1 VFEGDFPCDFTSF
14 HRQYDPRVTP
24 DDLAAAVLDA
34 VRGAVEAG
42 KLDVVVPSVA
52 VIERPKSREH
62 GDYSTNIALRLAKPA
77 GRPPREVAEVIAGQ
91 LRQRVGVAAVDVAGP
106 GFLNV
111 TLDSAAQGALVETIV
126 AAGSAYGH
134 TDTLAGQ
141 TINLE
146 FVSANPTGD
155 LHLAHVR
162 WAAVGDA
169 MTRLLKASGADVTT
183 EYYFNDA
190 GSQID
195 RFANSLYAAA
205 HGEQVPADGYHGE
218 YVVEV
223 AKQVMSAH
231 PDVLDQARD
240 EALDVFRVHGI
251 EQMFGRIRSAL
262 DRFGVHFDVYFNEGD
277 LHRLGRIEETVER
290 LRSNG
295 HVYEQDGAVWL
306 RTTDF
311 GDDKDRVIV
320 RSDGRPTYFCAD
332 LAYYVD
338 KRDRGFDRIVI
349 ILGADHHGYVPRMR
363 ALVRG
368 LGEDPDQTLEI
379 PIGQMVNARGGRLS
393 RRAGNLL
400 SLDDLIDAVGADAG
414 RYAMVRS
421 SMDSAI
427 DIDLDLWASKTTD
440 NPVFYVQYAH
450 ARIASLL
457 RNAAELGI
465 DRGDVDKA
473 DLSQLNSEREGD
485 LLRALG
491 EFPRVVTS
499 AAELRA
505 PHRVARYLEELAG
518 TYHRFYDD
526 CRILPRGD
534 EELSPEAVPRLW
546 LCEATRLVLANGLN
560 LLGVSAPDRM

>member
-1 VFEGDFPCDFTSF
+1 M
-14 HRQYDPRVTP
+14 TP
-24 DDLAAAVLDA
+24 ADLAAAVLAA
-34 VRGAVEAG
+34 VRDAVEAG
-42 KLDVVVPSVA
+42 ELHVGVPDDA
-52 VIERPKSREH
+52 VIERPRNRQH
-62 GDYSTNIALRLAKPA
+62 GDYATNIALRLAKA
-77 GRPPREVAEVIAGQ
+77 ADRPPREVASLIAVR
-91 LRQRVGVAAVDVAGP
+91 LRQREGIAAAAVAGP

-111 TLDSAAQGALVETIV
+111 TLDSAAQGGLVATI
-126 AAGSAYGH
+126 AEQGADYGR
-134 TDTLAGQ
+134 TEALAGQ
-141 TINLE
+141 RINLE
-146 FVSANPTGD
+146 FVSANPTGE

-169 MTRLLKASGADVTT
+169 MARLLRHSGADVST

-190 GSQID
+190 GSQVD
-195 RFANSLYAAA
+195 RFAASVYAVAAGEPLPEDGYRGDYIHDVGQRVLAA
-205 HGEQVPADGYHGE
+205 HPGL
-218 YVVEV
+218 
-223 AKQVMSAH
+223 
-231 PDVLDQARD
+231 LDLPRD
-240 EALDVFRVHGI
+240 EAIAVFKRDGIEEMFAQIRHGLDQFRVH
-251 EQMFGRIRSAL
+251 
-262 DRFGVHFDVYFNEGD
+262 FDTYFNERD
-277 LHRLGRIEETVER
+277 LYRLGRVEDTVER
-290 LRSNG
+290 LRREG
-295 HVYEQDGAVWL
+295 HVFEKDGAVWL

-379 PIGQMVNARGGRLS
+379 PIGQMVTARGGKLS
-393 RRAGNLL
+393 KRAGNVLT
-400 SLDDLIDAVGADAG
+400 LDDLIDAVGADAG

-427 DIDLDLWASKTTD
+427 DSDLDLWASRTSD

-457 RNAAELGI
+457 RNAAELGV
-465 DRGDVDKA
+465 DRGEVDA
-473 DLSQLNSEREGD
+473 AELALLDSEREGD
-485 LLRALG
+485 LLGVLG
-491 EFPRVVTS
+491 EFPGVVTA

-505 PHRVARYLEELAG
+505 PHRVARYLEKLAG

-534 EELSPEAVPRLW
+534 EEPTPHAVPRLW
-546 LCEATRLVLANGLN
+546 LCEATRIVLANGLG
-560 LLGVSAPDRM
+560 LLGVSAPERM

>member
-1 VFEGDFPCDFTSF
+1 M
-14 HRQYDPRVTP
+14 TP
-24 DDLAAAVLDA
+24 ADLAAAVLEA

-42 KLDVVVPSVA
+42 ELHVDVPA
-52 VIERPKSREH
+52 EAIIERPKSREH
-62 GDYSTNIALRLAKPA
+62 GDYATNIALRLAKPA
-77 GRPPREVAEVIAGQ
+77 GRPPREVAEAIATQ
-91 LRQRVGVAAVDVAGP
+91 LRRCAGVAAVDVAGP
-106 GFLNV
+106 GFLNI
-111 TLDSAAQGALVETIV
+111 TLDGAAQGALVETIV
-126 AAGSAYGH
+126 AAGSSYGH
-134 TDTLAGQ
+134 TTALAGQ
-141 TINLE
+141 KINLE

-169 MTRLLKASGADVTT
+169 MARLLQASAADVTT

-195 RFANSLYAAA
+195 RFAASLYAVAR
-205 HGEQVPADGYHGE
+205 GEQVPEDGYHGE
-218 YVVEV
+218 YVAAV
-223 AKQVMSAH
+223 AEQVVADH
-231 PDVLDQARD
+231 PGVLEQPGED
-240 EALDVFRVHGI
+240 ALEVFRVHGI
-251 EQMFGRIRSAL
+251 ERMFGRIRSSL
-262 DRFGVHFDVYFNEGD
+262 DQFGVHFDVYFNERD

-290 LRSNG
+290 LRAHG
-295 HVYEQDGAVWL
+295 HVYESEGAVWL

-379 PIGQMVNARGGRLS
+379 PIGQMVSARGGRLS
-393 RRAGNLL
+393 RRAGNVL
-400 SLDDLIDAVGADAG
+400 SLDDLIEAVGVDAG

-427 DIDLDLWASKTTD
+427 DIDLDLWASRTSE

-457 RNAAELGI
+457 RNAAESSI
-465 DRGDVDKA
+465 DRGAVADA
-473 DLSQLNSEREGD
+473 DLSRLSSERETD
-485 LLRALG
+485 LLGTLG
-491 EFPRVVTS
+491 EFPGVVTA

-505 PHRVARYLEELAG
+505 PHRIARYLEELSG

-546 LCEATRLVLANGLN
+546 LCEATRLVLANGLG

>member
-1 VFEGDFPCDFTSF
+1 M
-14 HRQYDPRVTP
+14 TP
-24 DDLAAAVLDA
+24 ADLAVAVLDA
-34 VRGAVEAG
+34 VSGAVEAG
-42 KLDVVVPSVA
+42 QLQVDVPAEA
-52 VIERPKSREH
+52 VIERPKSRDH
-62 GDYSTNIALRLAKPA
+62 GDYATNIALRLAKPA
-77 GRPPREVAEVIAGQ
+77 GRRPRDVAEVVAGY
-91 LRQRVGVAAVDVAGP
+91 LRRRSGVAAVDVAGP
-106 GFLNV
+106 GFLNI
-111 TLDSAAQGALVETIV
+111 TLENAAQGALVETII
-126 AAGSAYGH
+126 AAGTSYGY
-134 TDTLAGQ
+134 TTALSGQ
-141 TINLE
+141 KINLE
-146 FVSANPTGD
+146 FVSANPTGL

-169 MTRLLKASGADVTT
+169 MARLLAASGARVTT

-195 RFANSLYAAA
+195 RFAASLYAVAQ
-205 HGEQVPADGYHGE
+205 GEQVPADGYHGE
-218 YVVEV
+218 YVIEV
-223 AKQVMSAH
+223 AQQVVADH
-231 PDVLDQARD
+231 PGVLDQPRAI
-240 EALDVFRVHGI
+240 ALEVFQVHGI
-251 EQMFGRIRSAL
+251 EQMFAQIRAGL
-262 DRFGVHFDVYFNEGD
+262 DRFGVHFDVYFNERD
-277 LHRLGRIEETVER
+277 LHRLGRIEETVVR
-290 LRSNG
+290 LRTQG
-295 HVYEQDGAVWL
+295 HVYEKDGAVWL

-338 KRDRGFDRIVI
+338 KRDRGFDRVVI

-379 PIGQMVNARGGRLS
+379 PIGQMVTARGGKMS
-393 RRAGNLL
+393 KRAGNVLT
-400 SLDDLIDAVGADAG
+400 LDDLIEAVGVDAG

-427 DIDLDLWASKTTD
+427 DIDLDLWASRTSE

-457 RNAAELGI
+457 RNAADLSI
-465 DRGDVDKA
+465 DSGDVTAA
-473 DLSQLNSEREGD
+473 DLSRLREEREGD
-485 LLRALG
+485 LLAALG
-491 EFPRVVTS
+491 EFPRVVTA

-534 EELSPEAVPRLW
+534 EDPAPEMVPRLW
-546 LCEATRLVLANGLN
+546 LCEATRLVLANGLG

>member
-1 VFEGDFPCDFTSF
+1 
-14 HRQYDPRVTP
+14 VTP
-24 DDLAAAVLDA
+24 ADLAAAVLEA

-42 KLDVVVPSVA
+42 ELHVDVPA
-52 VIERPKSREH
+52 EAIIERPKSREH
-62 GDYSTNIALRLAKPA
+62 GDYATNIALRLAKPA
-77 GRPPREVAEVIAGQ
+77 GRPPREVAEAIATQ
-91 LRQRVGVAAVDVAGP
+91 LRRCAGVAAVDVAGP
-106 GFLNV
+106 GFLNI
-111 TLDSAAQGALVETIV
+111 TLDGAAQGALVETIV
-126 AAGSAYGH
+126 AAGSSYGH
-134 TDTLAGQ
+134 TTALAGQ
-141 TINLE
+141 KINLE

-169 MTRLLKASGADVTT
+169 MARLLQASAADVTT

-195 RFANSLYAAA
+195 RFAASLYAVAR
-205 HGEQVPADGYHGE
+205 GEHVPEDGYHGE
-218 YVVEV
+218 YVAAV
-223 AKQVMSAH
+223 AEQVVADH
-231 PDVLDQARD
+231 PGVLEQPGED
-240 EALDVFRVHGI
+240 ALEVFRVHGI
-251 EQMFGRIRSAL
+251 ERMFGRIRSSL
-262 DRFGVHFDVYFNEGD
+262 DQFGVHFDVYFNERD

-290 LRSNG
+290 LRAHG
-295 HVYEQDGAVWL
+295 HVYESEGAVWL

-379 PIGQMVNARGGRLS
+379 PIGQMVSARGGRLS
-393 RRAGNLL
+393 RRAGNVL
-400 SLDDLIDAVGADAG
+400 SLDDLIEAVGVDAG

-427 DIDLDLWASKTTD
+427 DIDLDLWASRTSE

-457 RNAAELGI
+457 RNAAESSI
-465 DRGDVDKA
+465 DRGAVADA
-473 DLSQLNSEREGD
+473 DLSRLSSERETD
-485 LLRALG
+485 LLGTLG
-491 EFPRVVTS
+491 EFPGVVTA

-505 PHRVARYLEELAG
+505 PHRIARYLEELSG

-546 LCEATRLVLANGLN
+546 LCEATRLVLANGLG

>member
-1 VFEGDFPCDFTSF
+1 
-14 HRQYDPRVTP
+14 VTP
-24 DDLAAAVLDA
+24 ADLAAAVLEA

-42 KLDVVVPSVA
+42 ELHVDVPA
-52 VIERPKSREH
+52 EAIIERPKSREH
-62 GDYSTNIALRLAKPA
+62 GDYATNIALRLAKPA
-77 GRPPREVAEVIAGQ
+77 GRPPREVAEAIATQ
-91 LRQRVGVAAVDVAGP
+91 LRRCAGVAAVDVAGP
-106 GFLNV
+106 GFLNI
-111 TLDSAAQGALVETIV
+111 TLDGAAQGALVETIV
-126 AAGSAYGH
+126 AAGSSYGH
-134 TDTLAGQ
+134 TTALAGQ
-141 TINLE
+141 KINLE

-169 MTRLLKASGADVTT
+169 MARLLQASAADVTT

-195 RFANSLYAAA
+195 RFAASLYAVAR
-205 HGEQVPADGYHGE
+205 GEHVPEDGYHGE
-218 YVVEV
+218 YVAAV
-223 AKQVMSAH
+223 AEQVVADH
-231 PDVLDQARD
+231 PGVLEQPGED
-240 EALDVFRVHGI
+240 ALEVFRVHGI
-251 EQMFGRIRSAL
+251 ERMFGRIRSSL
-262 DRFGVHFDVYFNEGD
+262 DQFGVHFDVYFNERD

-290 LRSNG
+290 LRAHG
-295 HVYEQDGAVWL
+295 HVYESEGAVWL

-379 PIGQMVNARGGRLS
+379 PIGQMVSARGGRLS
-393 RRAGNLL
+393 RRAGNVL
-400 SLDDLIDAVGADAG
+400 SLDDLIEAVGVDAG

-427 DIDLDLWASKTTD
+427 DIDLDLWASRTSE

-457 RNAAELGI
+457 RNAAESSI
-465 DRGDVDKA
+465 DRGAVADA
-473 DLSQLNSEREGD
+473 DLSRLSSERETD
-485 LLRALG
+485 LLGTLG
-491 EFPRVVTS
+491 EFPGVVTA

-505 PHRVARYLEELAG
+505 PHRIARYLEELSG

-534 EELSPEAVPRLW
+534 EDPSPEAVPRLW
-546 LCEATRLVLANGLN
+546 LCEATRLVLANGLG

>member
-1 VFEGDFPCDFTSF
+1 
-14 HRQYDPRVTP
+14 VTP
-24 DDLAAAVLDA
+24 ADLAAAVLEA

-42 KLDVVVPSVA
+42 ELHVDVPA
-52 VIERPKSREH
+52 EAIIERPKSREH
-62 GDYSTNIALRLAKPA
+62 GDYATNIALRLAKPA
-77 GRPPREVAEVIAGQ
+77 GRPPREVAEAIATQ
-91 LRQRVGVAAVDVAGP
+91 LRRCAGVAAVDVAGP
-106 GFLNV
+106 GFLNI
-111 TLDSAAQGALVETIV
+111 TLDGAAQGALVETIV
-126 AAGSAYGH
+126 AAGSSYGH
-134 TDTLAGQ
+134 TTALAGQ
-141 TINLE
+141 KINLE

-169 MTRLLKASGADVTT
+169 MARLLQASAADVTT

-195 RFANSLYAAA
+195 RFAASLYAVAR
-205 HGEQVPADGYHGE
+205 GEQVPEDGYHGE
-218 YVVEV
+218 YVAAV
-223 AKQVMSAH
+223 AEQVVADH
-231 PDVLDQARD
+231 PGVLEQPGED
-240 EALDVFRVHGI
+240 ALEVFRVHGI
-251 EQMFGRIRSAL
+251 ERMFGRIRSSL
-262 DRFGVHFDVYFNEGD
+262 DQFGVHFDVYFNERD

-290 LRSNG
+290 LRAHG
-295 HVYEQDGAVWL
+295 HVYESEGAVWL

-379 PIGQMVNARGGRLS
+379 PIGQMVSARGGRLS
-393 RRAGNLL
+393 RRAGNVL
-400 SLDDLIDAVGADAG
+400 SLDDLIEAVGVDAG

-427 DIDLDLWASKTTD
+427 DIDLDLWASRTSE

-457 RNAAELGI
+457 RNAAESSI
-465 DRGDVDKA
+465 DRGAVADA
-473 DLSQLNSEREGD
+473 DLSRLSSERETD
-485 LLRALG
+485 LLGTLG
-491 EFPRVVTS
+491 EFPGVVTA

-505 PHRVARYLEELAG
+505 PHRIARYLEELSG

-534 EELSPEAVPRLW
+534 EDPSPEAVPRLW
-546 LCEATRLVLANGLN
+546 LCEATRLVLANGLG

>member
-1 VFEGDFPCDFTSF
+1 MHVDVP
-14 HRQYDPRVTP
+14 
-24 DDLAAAVLDA
+24 A
-34 VRGAVEAG
+34 EAI
-42 KLDVVVPSVA
+42 
-52 VIERPKSREH
+52 IERPKSREH
-62 GDYSTNIALRLAKPA
+62 GDYATNIALRLAKPA
-77 GRPPREVAEVIAGQ
+77 GRPPREVAEAIATQ
-91 LRQRVGVAAVDVAGP
+91 LRRCAGVAAVDVAGP
-106 GFLNV
+106 GFLNI
-111 TLDSAAQGALVETIV
+111 TLDGAAQGALVETIV
-126 AAGSAYGH
+126 AAGSSYGH
-134 TDTLAGQ
+134 TTALAGQ
-141 TINLE
+141 KINLE

-169 MTRLLKASGADVTT
+169 MARLLQASAADVTT

-195 RFANSLYAAA
+195 RFAASLYAVAR
-205 HGEQVPADGYHGE
+205 GEQVPEDGYHGE
-218 YVVEV
+218 YVAAV
-223 AKQVMSAH
+223 AEQVVADH
-231 PDVLDQARD
+231 PGVLEQPGED
-240 EALDVFRVHGI
+240 ALEVFRVHGI
-251 EQMFGRIRSAL
+251 ERMFGRIRSSL
-262 DRFGVHFDVYFNEGD
+262 DQFGVHFDVYFNERD

-290 LRSNG
+290 LRAHG
-295 HVYEQDGAVWL
+295 HVYESEGAVWL

-379 PIGQMVNARGGRLS
+379 PIGQMVSARGGRLS
-393 RRAGNLL
+393 RRAGNVL
-400 SLDDLIDAVGADAG
+400 SLDDLIEAVGVDAG

-427 DIDLDLWASKTTD
+427 DIDLDLWASRTSE

-457 RNAAELGI
+457 RNAAESSI
-465 DRGDVDKA
+465 DRGAVADA
-473 DLSQLNSEREGD
+473 DLSRLSSERETD
-485 LLRALG
+485 LLGTLG
-491 EFPRVVTS
+491 EFPGVVTA

-505 PHRVARYLEELAG
+505 PHRIARYLEELSG

-534 EELSPEAVPRLW
+534 EDPSPEAVPRLW
-546 LCEATRLVLANGLN
+546 LCEATRLVLANGLG

>member
-1 VFEGDFPCDFTSF
+1 
-14 HRQYDPRVTP
+14 VTP
-24 DDLAAAVLDA
+24 ADLAAAVLEA

-42 KLDVVVPSVA
+42 ELHVDVPA
-52 VIERPKSREH
+52 EAIIERPKSREH
-62 GDYSTNIALRLAKPA
+62 GDYATNIALRLAKPA
-77 GRPPREVAEVIAGQ
+77 GRPPREVAEAIATQ
-91 LRQRVGVAAVDVAGP
+91 LRRCAGVAAVDVAGP
-106 GFLNV
+106 GFLNI
-111 TLDSAAQGALVETIV
+111 TLDGAAQGALVETIV
-126 AAGSAYGH
+126 AAGSSYGH
-134 TDTLAGQ
+134 TTALAGQ
-141 TINLE
+141 KINLE

-169 MTRLLKASGADVTT
+169 MARLLQASAADVTT

-195 RFANSLYAAA
+195 RFAASLYAVAR
-205 HGEQVPADGYHGE
+205 GEQVPEDGYHGE
-218 YVVEV
+218 YVAAV
-223 AKQVMSAH
+223 AEQVVADH
-231 PDVLDQARD
+231 PGVLEQPGED
-240 EALDVFRVHGI
+240 ALEVFRVHGI
-251 EQMFGRIRSAL
+251 ERMFGRIRSSL
-262 DRFGVHFDVYFNEGD
+262 DQFGVHFDVYFNERD

-290 LRSNG
+290 LRAHG
-295 HVYEQDGAVWL
+295 HVYESEGAVWL

-379 PIGQMVNARGGRLS
+379 PIGQMVSARGGRLS
-393 RRAGNLL
+393 RRAGNVL
-400 SLDDLIDAVGADAG
+400 SLDDLIEAVGVDAG

-427 DIDLDLWASKTTD
+427 DIDLDLWASRTSE

-457 RNAAELGI
+457 RNAAESSI
-465 DRGDVDKA
+465 DRGAVADA
-473 DLSQLNSEREGD
+473 DLSRLSSERETD
-485 LLRALG
+485 LLGTLG
-491 EFPRVVTS
+491 EFPGVVTA

-505 PHRVARYLEELAG
+505 PHRIARYLEELSG

-546 LCEATRLVLANGLN
+546 LCEATRLVLANGLG

>member
-1 VFEGDFPCDFTSF
+1 
-14 HRQYDPRVTP
+14 
-24 DDLAAAVLDA
+24 
-34 VRGAVEAG
+34 
-42 KLDVVVPSVA
+42 
-52 VIERPKSREH
+52 VIERPKSRDH
-62 GDYSTNIALRLAKPA
+62 GDYATNIALRLAKPA
-77 GRPPREVAEVIAGQ
+77 GRRPRDVAE
-91 LRQRVGVAAVDVAGP
+91 GVAAVDVAGP
-106 GFLNV
+106 GFLNI
-111 TLDSAAQGALVETIV
+111 TLENAAQGALVETII
-126 AAGSAYGH
+126 AAGTSYGY
-134 TDTLAGQ
+134 TTALSGQ
-141 TINLE
+141 KINLE
-146 FVSANPTGD
+146 FVSANPTGL

-169 MTRLLKASGADVTT
+169 MARLLAASGARVTT

-195 RFANSLYAAA
+195 RFAASLYAVAQ
-205 HGEQVPADGYHGE
+205 GEQVPADGYHGE
-218 YVVEV
+218 YVIEV
-223 AKQVMSAH
+223 AQQVVADH
-231 PDVLDQARD
+231 PGVLDQPRAI
-240 EALDVFRVHGI
+240 ALEVFQVHGI
-251 EQMFGRIRSAL
+251 EQMFAQIRAGL
-262 DRFGVHFDVYFNEGD
+262 DRFGVHFDVYFNERD
-277 LHRLGRIEETVER
+277 LHRLGRIEETVVR
-290 LRSNG
+290 LRTQG
-295 HVYEQDGAVWL
+295 HVYEKDGAVWL

-338 KRDRGFDRIVI
+338 KRDRGFDRVVI

-379 PIGQMVNARGGRLS
+379 PIGQMVTARGGKMS
-393 RRAGNLL
+393 KRAGNVLT
-400 SLDDLIDAVGADAG
+400 LDDLIEAVGVDAG

-427 DIDLDLWASKTTD
+427 DIDLDLWASRTSE

-457 RNAAELGI
+457 RNAADLSI
-465 DRGDVDKA
+465 DSGDVTAA
-473 DLSQLNSEREGD
+473 DLSRLREEREGD
-485 LLRALG
+485 LLAALG
-491 EFPRVVTS
+491 EFPRVVTA

-534 EELSPEAVPRLW
+534 EDPAPEMVPRLW
-546 LCEATRLVLANGLN
+546 LCEATRLVLANGLG